1 METNNKPTT
10 CKKYIWSELTAGR
23 SVTHLSVLRAIGSIK
38 CQQRIFDLR
47 RDLERKNSTFEIITT
62 MVKSPNG
69 AYYAKYSLKKLEPTT
84 PKLFN

>member
-23 SVTHLSVLRAIGSIK
+23 SVTHLSVLLAIGSIK

-62 MVKSPNG
+62 MVPTDDGGS
-69 AYYAKYSLKKLEPTT
+69 YARYSLRRRTQA
-84 PKLFN
+84 

>member
-1 METNNKPTT
+1 MSKINKAKT
-10 CKKYIWSELTAGR
+10 YIWSELQAGR
-23 SVTHLSVLRAIGSIK
+23 SVTHLSVLNAIGSIK
-38 CQQRIFDLR
+38 CQQRIFELREDLR
-47 RDLERKNSTFEIITT
+47 KSNAPYEIVTT

>member
-1 METNNKPTT
+1 MSKINKAKT
-10 CKKYIWSELTAGR
+10 YIWSELQAGR
-23 SVTHLSVLRAIGSIK
+23 SVTHLSVLNAIGSIK

-47 RDLERKNSTFEIITT
+47 EDLRKTNAPYEIITT

>member
-1 METNNKPTT
+1 METNNKPTA
-10 CKKYIWSELTAGR
+10 KQYIWAELLAGR
-23 SVTHLSVLRAIGSIK
+23 SVSHLSVLRAIGSIK

-47 RDLERKNSTFEIITT
+47 EDLRKSNAPYEIVTT

-84 PKLFN
+84 AKLFN